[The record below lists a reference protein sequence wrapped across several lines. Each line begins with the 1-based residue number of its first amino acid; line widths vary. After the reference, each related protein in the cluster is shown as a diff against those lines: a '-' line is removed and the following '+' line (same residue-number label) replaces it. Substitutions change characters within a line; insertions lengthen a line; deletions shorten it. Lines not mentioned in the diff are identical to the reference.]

1 MEIEGDSFLDYNA
14 PTQPINRINSQ
25 SGKKQF
31 NSSTSN
37 LQEHPE
43 PVILPFKKLT
53 DKNYKGDLE
62 IRMTI

>member
-25 SGKKQF
+25 SGKKQI
-31 NSSTSN
+31 NPSTSN
-37 LQEHPE
+37 LQEPE
-43 PVILPFKKLT
+43 PVTLPFKKLT